1 MAEQR
6 QDNKALEEAITTFRS
21 DKERDSYVKMMELM
35 ERSIVLVPAM
45 PPKDLPPEIMRQMKE
60 GKPVKLPREAK
71 IVPCLLRKETG
82 EQALPVF
89 TSPEQIPPD
98 KKSPMVVAMPFM
110 GCVSMAMANQDKVVE
125 IVVNPFTGIVV
136 LNKSVLEV
144 AEQRRKAAGQI
155 KTVQLTKEQ
164 FRDLAHNRVTLS
176 LLPKYLFENRE
187 EGLTRLQQEEG
198 DFLLHFYEEIYP
210 KGQKASCQ
218 PDDFSLMT
226 LNLTDTVQLTRLDMP
241 DETVKNGLCYRV
253 YAVWKRDA
261 EKVLYYTLEKTKD
274 GNVIARVT
282 ADGKH
287 EVVEPVPENGAEIE
301 EIMSLSEKEE

>member
-6 QDNKALEEAITTFRS
+6 QDNKALEEAIATFRE
-21 DKERDSYVKMMELM
+21 DKERDSYVKVMELL

-45 PPKDLPPEIMRQMKE
+45 PPKDLPAEIMEQMQA
-60 GKPVKLPREAK
+60 GKPVKLPKEAK

-89 TSPEQIPPD
+89 TSPQQIPPD
-98 KKSPMVVAMPFM
+98 KKSPMVAAMPFM
-110 GCVSMAMANQDKVVE
+110 GCVAMAAANQDKVAE
-125 IVVNPFTGIVV
+125 IVVNPFTGIMV

-144 AEQRRKAAGQI
+144 AEKRRQAAGQI

-164 FRDLAHNRVTLS
+164 FQDLAHNRVALS

-187 EGLTRLQQEEG
+187 EGLKKLQQEEG
-198 DFLLHFYEEIYP
+198 DFLMHFYDEVYP
-210 KGQKASCQ
+210 KGQKAPCR

-226 LNLTDTVQLTRLDMP
+226 LNVTDTLQLTRVDMP
-241 DETVKNGLCYRV
+241 DEVAKKNLCYRV
-253 YAVWKRDA
+253 YAVWKRDT
-261 EKVLYYTLEKTKD
+261 EELLYYTLEKTKD
-274 GNVIARVT
+274 GSFIARVT

-287 EVVEPVPENGAEIE
+287 EVVEPAPENGAEIE
-301 EIMSLSEKEE
+301 AIMSLSAKEK